1 MKKVILSLLG
11 LTVLAGC
18 SGYDYYK
25 TNVRYRQA
33 GRDCIYYYAEKGQKF
48 NEDIRSLKDAK
59 QIVYRN
65 VRCQDLYMD
74 DTFGYADREDRH
86 VIVPAFVAEA
96 QRGPVMEPAPVMEP
110 VPVIQPVVSMP
121 VQKCGCNKCG
131 KKQVLKNRYV
141 IVPSYAG

>member
-11 LTVLAGC
+11 LTLLAGC

-25 TNVRYRQA
+25 TNVRYRQN
-33 GRDCIYYYAEKGQKF
+33 GRDCIYYYTEKGQKF

-74 DTFGYADREDRH
+74 DTFGYADREDRR

-96 QRGPVMEPAPVMEP
+96 HQGPMMEQQQPMPVM
-110 VPVIQPVVSMP
+110 QPVMP

-141 IVPSYAG
+141 IVPAYAD